1 MAGTINLANVAL
13 GFDSSKITKGVD
25 LSAGEMRKMNQI
37 FKDSISPVDRYNAD
51 LHVLEK
57 AHKAGAVSAD
67 RMRQA
72 MTSLQE
78 KYKQG
83 VPANQGMDLPFTEL
97 SSAINVVQT
106 GFGALKG
113 SITPVLDEMNRIDA
127 INDQAHKLG
136 MSYRDLNTIQ
146 LALGESSG
154 ASADDIS
161 KAMQKLSIGVTEAI
175 KTGQGA
181 HADALKTL
189 KLDAATLGGMKAV
202 EQLEAITNSMVNI
215 KSQSER
221 LQLTFDL
228 FGKSGA
234 QLVSAFDEGGGKLG
248 EMARYADE
256 VGLNLSGPVVEGINN
271 ANDSLGRLSMATQG
285 WIAQLTG
292 GAAPAL
298 GVIADHMAGAVKAG
312 EGTSKLGE
320 QGAGFLQMMYAGA
333 NDLRTILTKPIAE
346 VSMFDFGKT
355 GFELESKR
363 LQAIESAKQQAKEK
377 ERLAEQTKERSMIE
391 QQEQEAAK
399 KKLEAE
405 RELEAAEKKAA
416 KEKQQEI
423 DKLSKQFEDAH
434 NKRVKEAA
442 DLEKATLTPLQE
454 YEKELKRIDELSMYG
469 AISDSVANSGKDK
482 AGEKLISQGAA
493 ADKNQDPLNVSQ
505 TIAPALKAGSVEAY
519 KFMLNQ
525 KDKLYEAAQEQKEL
539 TSETLEVAK
548 QQLIATQAIPKLGVK
563 R

>member
-13 GFDSSKITKGVD
+13 GFDASKITRGVD
-25 LSAGEMRKMNQI
+25 LTAGEMRKLNGI
-37 FKDSISPVDRYNAD
+37 FQGSISNVDKYNAD
-51 LHVLEK
+51 LAILEK
-57 AHKAGAVSAD
+57 AHKTGAISAD
-67 RMRQA
+67 RMRQSIA
-72 MTSLQE
+72 SLQE

-83 VPANQGMDLPFTEL
+83 APASQGIALPFTEL
-97 SSAINVVQT
+97 SSAINLVQK
-106 GFGALKG
+106 GFGVLKG
-113 SITPVLDEMNRIDA
+113 TITPVLDEMNRIDA

-154 ASADDIS
+154 ASADDIA

-202 EQLEAITNSMVNI
+202 EQLEAITNAMVNI

-234 QLVSAFDEGGGKLG
+234 QLVSAFDEGGGKLA
-248 EMARYADE
+248 EMARYSDE
-256 VGLNLSGPVVEGINN
+256 VGLNLNGPVVEGINN

-285 WIAQLTG
+285 WIAQLSG

-298 GVIADHMAGAVKAG
+298 GVLADEISGVVKAG
-312 EGTSKLGE
+312 DGTEKLGE
-320 QGAGFLQMMYAGA
+320 QSARFLQMMYAGA
-333 NDLRTILTKPIAE
+333 KDLQHILTKPILE
-346 VSMFDFGKT
+346 VSLLDFGKT
-355 GFELESKR
+355 AFDLEAKTM
-363 LQAIESAKQQAKEK
+363 QARAAAEEQANEK
-377 ERLAEQTKERSMIE
+377 ERLAKQTKERSMVQ
-391 QQEQEAAK
+391 QQEQEAARK
-399 KKLEAE
+399 KVELEREAE
-405 RELEAAEKKAA
+405 ASDKKAA
-416 KEKQQEI
+416 QEKQKEI

-434 NKRVKEAA
+434 KKRVKEAEE
-442 DLEKATLTPLQE
+442 LEKATLTPLQE
-454 YEKELKRIDELSMYG
+454 YEKELARIAELSAFG
-469 AISDSVANSGKDK
+469 AISDDIANRGKDK
-482 AGEKLISQGAA
+482 AGEKLMSQANAA
-493 ADKNQDPLNVSQ
+493 EKKQNPLNISQ